1 MQVSR
6 WRAINLRARGAAVHR
21 RASGRAERTVEFDAA
36 RHFLLESDG
45 FAGGGEALSVRAQL
59 GRIIGLQVAVSVAIA
74 AACLVISGANAAVSA
89 FLGGAIGFLS
99 SLAYAWRIAG
109 SQTRSTDTEKGA
121 DPKAL
126 MRAHFVGEVQKLALT
141 VILFAAVL
149 ILYKGVAT
157 LPLLLTFIATLVVY
171 WVALLIVF

>member
-1 MQVSR
+1 
-6 WRAINLRARGAAVHR
+6 L
-21 RASGRAERTVEFDAA
+21 
-36 RHFLLESDG
+36 
-45 FAGGGEALSVRAQL
+45 RAQL
-59 GRIIGLQVAVSVAIA
+59 GRIIGLQVTISVVIA
-74 AACLVISGANAAVSA
+74 LACLVFYGANAAVSA
-89 FLGGAIGFLS
+89 FLGGAIGFVS
-99 SLAYAWRIAG
+99 SFAYAWRIARAP
-109 SQTRSTDTEKGA
+109 TRSTGDTDEV

-171 WVALLIVF
+171 WVALLFVF